1 MVPLHIN
8 MCKGSVTAMPF
19 DEENMGEPVPGD
31 FPERNDQALRAELEA
46 AVQRQVT
53 ALSQR
58 PQDPATRHEVLRVLG
73 ERRSGEPAGQEGLTR
88 EHTDG
93 SVPTR
98 FSYLPLDDGFDT
110 LLVQEELLIT
120 AESYHSS
127 GGGAGGPSSGDRAYL
142 NSLQMVASEVDCA
155 ELHGRVLRLTR
166 AGMDPQELSDVA
178 INLRSR
184 GFSAALSSITPT
196 APITKGIGGPAPASG
211 PGTGPAGPG
220 DAALVKVA
228 IIDTGICRERTD
240 EWLEAIPRNGN
251 IDPLDVFPP
260 PSGDGFLDLDA
271 GHGTFVAGII
281 QQVAPNADIR
291 VYRAV
296 DSDGVASE
304 VAVACAMIH
313 AVRDGA
319 QILNLS
325 LACQTQDDIPPLAL
339 KAALDVIEEIERAED
354 REVVIVAAAGNY
366 GDSRPA
372 WPAAFRRVVS
382 VAALSADLRPA
393 PWSSRGFWVRCA
405 TVGQGVTSTYVEGR
419 ESPLLDRNPAS
430 FGPDPWGIWSGTSF
444 TTPQIAGALARL
456 AGGGIA
462 PGEAV
467 RRLLGTGRPLPG
479 FGQALKILPGI

>member
-8 MCKGSVTAMPF
+8 MGKGSVTTMPF
-19 DEENMGEPVPGD
+19 DEENPGEPFPGD
-31 FPERNDQALRAELEA
+31 FPERIDHARRAGLEA

-53 ALSQR
+53 DLSQR
-58 PQDPATRHEVLRVLG
+58 RGDPASRHEILRVLG
-73 ERRSGEPAGQEGLTR
+73 ERRSGDPGGPEGQAL

-110 LLVQEELLIT
+110 LLVHGELLIT
-120 AESYHSS
+120 AESYHASP
-127 GGGAGGPSSGDRAYL
+127 GGAGGPSSSDRAYL
-142 NSLQMVASEVDCA
+142 DSLQMTASEVDCE

-166 AGMDPQELSDVA
+166 AGMGPEELADVA
-178 INLRSR
+178 VNLRAR
-184 GFSAALSSITPT
+184 GFNAALSNITPT

-211 PGTGPAGPG
+211 PGTGPGEPG
-220 DAALVKVA
+220 EAALVKVA

-271 GHGTFVAGII
+271 GHGTFVAGIV

-313 AVRDGA
+313 AVRNGA

-325 LACQTQDDIPPLAL
+325 LACQAQDDIPPLAL
-339 KAALDVIEEIERAED
+339 KAALDVIEEIERAEN

-366 GDSRPA
+366 GDTRPA

-382 VAALSADLRPA
+382 VAALTADLRPA
-393 PWSSRGFWVRCA
+393 PWSSRGFWVSCA
-405 TVGQGVTSTYVEGR
+405 AVGQGVTSTYVEGR

-430 FGPDPWGIWSGTSF
+430 FGPDPWGVWSGTSF
-444 TTPQIAGALARL
+444 TTPQIAGALARV
-456 AGGGIA
+456 AGGGI
-462 PGEAV
+462 PLGEAV
-467 RRLLGTGRPLPG
+467 RRLLGAGRPVPG
-479 FGQALKILPGI
+479 FGQALKILPGV